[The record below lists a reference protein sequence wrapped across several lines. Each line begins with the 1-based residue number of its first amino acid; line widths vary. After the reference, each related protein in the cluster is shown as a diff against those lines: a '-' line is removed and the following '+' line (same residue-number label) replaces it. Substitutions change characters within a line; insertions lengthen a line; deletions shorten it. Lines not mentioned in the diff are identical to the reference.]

1 MLLESPLDKLEPYQ
15 IFSSCLM
22 SKFAFFL
29 LPLFVLISDE
39 SFPGLQQEQP
49 QFYSGLSSHLS
60 AEEQGVIQSVV
71 QQAEANQALAQQQQ
85 LAAAANG
92 GAS

>member
-22 SKFAFFL
+22 SRFPPAHGLGSANTIL
-29 LPLFVLISDE
+29 L
-39 SFPGLQQEQP
+39 GLQQEQP

-71 QQAEANQALAQQQQ
+71 QQAEANSVAAQQQAQQ
-85 LAAAANG
+85 LAAGANG

>member
-22 SKFAFFL
+22 SK
-29 LPLFVLISDE
+29 LFSVHGLDWSNIV
-39 SFPGLQQEQP
+39 FVGLQQEQP
-49 QFYSGLSSHLS
+49 QFYTGLSSHLS

-71 QQAEANQALAQQQQ
+71 QQAEANSVAAQQQAQQ
-85 LAAAANG
+85 LAGGANG